1 MRTGRHSVRILAI
14 AFAAAMLLLAA
25 GILVRPGDPRLA
37 KILFILAGLLGLLLV
52 GGFFG
57 FLGGA

>member
-1 MRTGRHSVRILAI
+1 MRIVAI
-14 AFAAAMLLLAA
+14 VFAAALLLVAI

-37 KILFILAGLLGLLLV
+37 RILFSIAGVLGVILL

-57 FLGGA
+57 LFGGG

>member
-1 MRTGRHSVRILAI
+1 MRILAI
-14 AFAAAMLLLAA
+14 VFAAAMLLIAA

-37 KILFILAGLLGLLLV
+37 RVLFILAGLLGLLLA

-57 FLGGA
+57 LIGDG

>member
-1 MRTGRHSVRILAI
+1 MRILAI
-14 AFAAAMLLLAA
+14 VFAAALLLVAA

-37 KILFILAGLLGLLLV
+37 RILFAIAGVLGVILL

-57 FLGGA
+57 LFGGG

>member
-1 MRTGRHSVRILAI
+1 MRILAI

>member
-1 MRTGRHSVRILAI
+1 MRILAI
-14 AFAAAMLLLAA
+14 VFAAAMLLLAA

-37 KILFILAGLLGLLLV
+37 KVLFTLAGLLGLLLV

>member
-1 MRTGRHSVRILAI
+1 MAIL
-14 AFAAAMLLLAA
+14 FAVMMLLIAA

-37 KILFILAGLLGLLLV
+37 RILYTIAALIGLLLV

-57 FLGGA
+57 LIGDG

>member
-1 MRTGRHSVRILAI
+1 MRVLALV
-14 AFAAAMLLLAA
+14 FAAAMLLLAV

-37 KILFILAGLLGLLLV
+37 RVLFILAGLLGLLLA

-57 FLGGA
+57 LFGGG

>member
-1 MRTGRHSVRILAI
+1 MRILAI
-14 AFAAAMLLLAA
+14 LFAVMMLLLAA

-37 KILFILAGLLGLLLV
+37 KVLFVLAGLIGLLLV

-57 FLGGA
+57 FVGG

>member
-1 MRTGRHSVRILAI
+1 MRILAI
-14 AFAAAMLLLAA
+14 VFAAAMLLLAI

-37 KILFILAGLLGLLLV
+37 KILFILAGLLGLLLA

-57 FLGGA
+57 FLGGG